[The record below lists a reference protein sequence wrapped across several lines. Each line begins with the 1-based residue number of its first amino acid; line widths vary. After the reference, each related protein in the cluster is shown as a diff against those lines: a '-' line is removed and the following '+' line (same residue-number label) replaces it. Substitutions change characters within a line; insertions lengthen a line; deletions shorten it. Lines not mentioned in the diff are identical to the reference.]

1 MENLKSKAIEFGAS
15 EFGLSKTKTK
25 RFYVIYKGLR
35 INFGSKDGQTFIDHA
50 DDRKR
55 IAWRARHSK
64 IMMKD
69 GTLAYKVKT
78 SAEWWAWHM
87 LW

>member
-1 MENLKSKAIEFGAS
+1 MDNLKFKARGFGAT
-15 EFGLSKTKTK
+15 EFGLSQNKLK

-35 INFGSKDGQTFIDHA
+35 INFGSKDGQTFIDHS
-50 DDRKR
+50 DEKKKL
-55 IAWRARHSK
+55 AWRARHSK
-64 IMMKD
+64 ITMKD
-69 GTLAYKVKT
+69 GTLAYTVKT